1 MYLISV
7 EGYKNAGVHF
17 LKIKKTDE
25 IWASMKDSGK
35 GLGIKNISDLVLKER
50 YGIYG
55 KRKLTKEEI
64 TNYKMTEREIYEK
77 FDNLSKDELN
87 TKSNKNVYVKNNV
100 MTNIIKHCRGE
111 KKEE

>member
-35 GLGIKNISDLVLKER
+35 GLGIKNISDLVLKEIC
-50 YGIYG
+50 G
-55 KRKLTKEEI
+55 
-64 TNYKMTEREIYEK
+64 IYEK
-77 FDNLSKDELN
+77 N
-87 TKSNKNVYVKNNV
+87 
-100 MTNIIKHCRGE
+100 
-111 KKEE
+111 

>member
-35 GLGIKNISDLVLKER
+35 GLGIKNISDFVLKEIC
-50 YGIYG
+50 G
-55 KRKLTKEEI
+55 
-64 TNYKMTEREIYEK
+64 IYEK
-77 FDNLSKDELN
+77 KT
-87 TKSNKNVYVKNNV
+87 TKKQKKKLRF
-100 MTNIIKHCRGE
+100 IK
-111 KKEE
+111 